1 MKILLTS
8 AGLTNKTIINTLS
21 DLVGKKPE
29 DTNLVFIP
37 TASNVEEG
45 DKGWLID
52 DLLNLKK
59 QNFKQI
65 EIVDISALPIEI
77 IKKRFEEADILY
89 FEGGNT
95 NYLMDWINRLDL
107 KNYLIEL
114 LKSKV
119 WVGVSAGSMVT
130 NPTLD
135 LKTSQYI
142 YGEDFD
148 KTESMDGLNFVNF
161 YSLPHINSP
170 YFVNAR
176 FEKIEEI
183 AKNFDCKI
191 YAIDDNSAIKIVD
204 DFVEVAGEGVW
215 KEWN

>member
-8 AGLTNKTIINTLS
+8 AGLTNKTITDTLF
-21 DLVGKKPE
+21 DLVGKKSE
-29 DTNLVFIP
+29 DTNIFFIP

-45 DKGWLID
+45 DKEWLID

-65 EIVDISALPIEI
+65 EIADISALPIEI
-77 IKKRFEEADILY
+77 TKKRFEEADVLY

-95 NYLMDWINRLDL
+95 NYLMGWINKLDL

-119 WVGVSAGSMVT
+119 WVGVSAGSMIT

-135 LKTSQYI
+135 LKTSQNI
-142 YGEDFD
+142 YGEDLD

-161 YSLPHINSP
+161 YSLPHINSS

-183 AKNFDCKI
+183 AKDFNSKI

-204 DFVEVAGEGVW
+204 DAIEVVSEGVW